1 MAHFAERGYKATTIR
16 GVARDAG
23 VSPSSVQHHFSSK
36 EGLREA
42 CDTYVANQLRHG
54 VAEKVTRESTG
65 DTEAPAASLDEAP
78 PILRYLA
85 RALTEDSPTAATLF
99 DEIVELTEAHLANL
113 EDAESSSWGAPMSD
127 QAAVY
132 TAMKLGV
139 IVLHSHLSRN
149 LDVDT
154 LTPEGIARV
163 QPAIV
168 DIVAPHLRLDA

>member
-23 VSPSSVQHHFSSK
+23 VSPSSVQHHFSNK
-36 EGLREA
+36 DGLREA
-42 CDTYVANQLRHG
+42 CDTYVANQLRRG

-65 DTEAPAASLDEAP
+65 DTEAAASLDEAP

-99 DEIVELTEAHLANL
+99 DEIVELTEAHLSNL
-113 EDAESSSWGAPMSD
+113 EDAESYSWRAPMSD

-163 QPAIV
+163 QPAML
-168 DIVAPHLRLDA
+168 DIVAPHLRSNA